1 MKKYLVEE
9 AAELFEEE
17 GRAGQRGGTAQ
28 ERHEQDVSPMIHQTP
43 KHKQDEIFSHR
54 GWYLPPKYWFYFA
67 FVFLSFFPLCILA
80 LSHCVFQVTGWRA
93 LNDFQENAVKSE

>member
-1 MKKYLVEE
+1 MVEE

-17 GRAGQRGGTAQ
+17 GRAGQRGGTEQ

-67 FVFLSFFPLCILA
+67 FVFLSFFSPVHFGTFSLCV
-80 LSHCVFQVTGWRA
+80 CFR
-93 LNDFQENAVKSE
+93 